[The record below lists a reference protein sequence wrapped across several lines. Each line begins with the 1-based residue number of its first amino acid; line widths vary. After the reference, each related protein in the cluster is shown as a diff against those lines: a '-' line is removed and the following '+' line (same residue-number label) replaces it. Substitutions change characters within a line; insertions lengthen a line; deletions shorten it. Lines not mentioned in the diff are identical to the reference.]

1 MSFVGDLEH
10 LPIVDVIQLLHATRK
25 SGTLCLKSSKGESQL
40 VFSDGCIVSANHSN
54 NSVRI
59 GQILVQMNKLSNET
73 LEATL
78 AAQKKAGADRVP
90 LIASLIESGALNK
103 EDAFKGLET
112 LIELTIVEVLTW
124 TEGTFELD
132 VDTSVIS
139 DEYRY
144 IPENLKIDLNLNT
157 QNVLMDALRIYD
169 EKKRDGTL
177 MENTFPR
184 EDSSPDE
191 LYQSATVED
200 SQIISIDD
208 LGLDIMDDLEKIIP
222 GFFTPVKVHD
232 RTIIHRERT
241 GASLDD
247 IPQEQQEQLFA
258 YLSKNSLGPGDVLAE
273 HTPATTHALILFSG
287 SEFIR
292 HTVMTVCKQ
301 EGFFTFS
308 TDEEDNLDHI
318 IKQSLSKELLPVI
331 LLDQPQAPAQKNLAE
346 LTERVL
352 HNHPELPVFHLINRA
367 DYTSILDV
375 MRSGARAALPKPDI
389 AVRKASFVE
398 DTIYFLE
405 TIKKC
410 LKVAPVKEDS
420 TLPDIFNECM
430 LEITTKRE
438 LPDITMLID
447 RYISTVMAR
456 AVTFVSRRAE
466 LVCESISRSASS
478 QPLSISIPFE
488 GDSPLHKVISSG
500 TIFSGESID
509 PLLTEMI
516 YSQINPPANRQILVA
531 PFKCLGRV
539 LAVTYGDFGSGQPS
553 TVDIDLISTLVR
565 HAGLVYENSL
575 YRKKFEKML
584 QAQN

>member
-78 AAQKKAGADRVP
+78 AAQKKAGADRIP

-177 MENTFPR
+177 MEDTFPQG
-184 EDSSPDE
+184 ESYPDE
-191 LYQSATVED
+191 LYQSATAEE

-208 LGLDIMDDLEKIIP
+208 LGLDVMDDLEKIIP

-232 RTIIHRERT
+232 RTIIHRDRT
-241 GASLDD
+241 VASLDD
-247 IPQEQQEQLFA
+247 IPQEEQEQLFA
-258 YLSKNSLGPGDVLAE
+258 YLSKNSLSPSDVSAE
-273 HTPATTHALILFSG
+273 HTPAATHALILFSG

-331 LLDQPQAPAQKNLAE
+331 LLDQPQTPSKIDLAE
-346 LTERVL
+346 LTGRVL
-352 HNHPELPVFHLINRA
+352 KKHPELPVFHLINTA
-367 DYTSILDV
+367 DFTSILDV

-389 AVRKASFVE
+389 SVRKASFVE
-398 DTIYFLE
+398 DTICFLE

-410 LKVAPVKEDS
+410 LKVTPVKKET
-420 TLPDIFNECM
+420 TLPHSFNECM

-438 LPDITMLID
+438 LSDITMLID
-447 RYISTVMAR
+447 RYISSVMAR
-456 AVTFVSRRAE
+456 AATFVSRRSE

-478 QPLSISIPFE
+478 QPLSISIPIE

-500 TIFSGESID
+500 TIFTGESID
-509 PLLTEMI
+509 PLLTKMI
-516 YSQINPPANRQILVA
+516 YSQINPPANTQILVV

-539 LAVTYGDFGSGQPS
+539 LAVTYGDFGSRQPS
-553 TVDIDLISTLVR
+553 AVDIDLISTLVR